1 MVAHALRT
9 FWGPILPSVI
19 KVVLTHRGA
28 AKAKYG
34 AGGWAKI
41 RQAVTQLAKADKSRG
56 ITTRFFA
63 VDSANDATRVGAT
76 KIDSPGD
83 SAAIKATIDHIY
95 SAWSPAYLVLLGGP
109 ELLSPVTLSNPL
121 WTGNPDDDPD
131 QFVPSDLPYACDA
144 PFSSSPADYRGATR
158 VVGRI
163 PDLIGLADPAV
174 LLTQLA
180 AATVADALIRP
191 HPAPIFAVTAKVWR
205 GSTQLSIGKLPDVSG
220 AVHISPTEGPV
231 WTKSALAAPLHFI
244 NCHGSEFDPIW
255 YGQLSPNNWDL
266 PHAVEAAR
274 LPGMVAPGTVVAAEC
289 CYGTAHWPPAAA
301 NGQASVGLSYLLA
314 GAAGVFGA
322 STVAYGPPSA
332 NEYADVLCRLF
343 LEEVLGGASLGRAA
357 LSARQRFVQGQTYLD
372 PTDLKTLGQFDLLG
386 DPSLQPFVTNGAVP
400 HNAVPPAASPRRAA
414 PKAGRRV
421 PQPTLSAAVLARR
434 TTLSAL
440 GDALARST
448 TASNDTARNRSGL
461 THARLADLLGEYVP
475 ESVRIRT
482 FDSAG
487 GIDTAARAAGAGA
500 ALAKG
505 LRPTTHVAFVPA
517 TRGRPKAVVVV
528 REHPGGEPTVRVA
541 VPR

>member
-1 MVAHALRT
+1 M
-9 FWGPILPSVI
+9 PSVI

-34 AGGWAKI
+34 ASGWAEI
-41 RQAVTQLAKADKSRG
+41 RHAVTQLSKADKSRG

-63 VDSANDATRVGAT
+63 IDSASDAKKVGTT

-95 SAWSPAYLVLLGGP
+95 SAWSPAYLMLLGGP
-109 ELLSPVTLSNPL
+109 ELLSPMTLSNPL
-121 WTGNPDDDPD
+121 WTGDPDDDPD
-131 QFVPSDLPYACDA
+131 QFVPSDLPFACDA

-158 VVGRI
+158 AVGRI
-163 PDLIGLADPAV
+163 PDLVGLADPAA

-180 AATVADALIRP
+180 AATGASALIRP
-191 HPAPIFAVTAKVWR
+191 QPAPVFAVSAKVWR
-205 GSTQLSIGKLPDVSG
+205 GSTQLSLGKLPGVSG
-220 AVHISPTEGPV
+220 AAHTSPTDGPV
-231 WTKSALAAPLHFI
+231 WTKSLLAAPLHFV
-244 NCHGSEFDPIW
+244 NCHGGEFDPIW

-274 LPGMVAPGTVVAAEC
+274 LPGMVSPGTVVATEC

-301 NGQASVGLSYLLA
+301 NGQASVAMSYLLA

-322 STVAYGPPSA
+322 STVAYGPASA

-343 LEEVLGGASLGRAA
+343 LDEVLGGASLGRAA
-357 LSARQRFVQGQTYLD
+357 LSARQRFVQGQSFLD

-386 DPSLQPFVTNGAVP
+386 DPSLQPFVANGAAP
-400 HNAVPPAASPRRAA
+400 HNAVPHAAALRRAT
-414 PKAGRRV
+414 PKAGHRI
-421 PQPTLSAAVLARR
+421 PQPTMSAAVLSRR
-434 TTLSAL
+434 VTLGAL

-448 TASNDTARNRSGL
+448 TASNDTARKRAGL
-461 THARLADLLGEYVP
+461 THARLADLLGEQIP

-482 FDSAG
+482 FDSVG
-487 GIDTAARAAGAGA
+487 GVGGLSAR
-500 ALAKG
+500 LAKG

>member
-1 MVAHALRT
+1 MS
-9 FWGPILPSVI
+9 SVI
-19 KVVLTHRGA
+19 KVVITHRGA

-41 RQAVTQLAKADKSRG
+41 RHAVTELSKADKSRG

-63 VDSANDATRVGAT
+63 IDSASDAKKVDATKVDA
-76 KIDSPGD
+76 PGD
-83 SAAIKATIDHIY
+83 SAAIKAAVDHIFT
-95 SAWSPAYLVLLGGP
+95 AWSPAYLVLLGGP
-109 ELLSPVTLSNPL
+109 ELLSPVTLTNPL
-121 WTGNPDDDPD
+121 WTGDPDDDPD

-163 PDLIGLADPAV
+163 ADLIGLADPAV

-180 AATVADALIRP
+180 AATSAGALVRP
-191 HPAPIFAVTAKVWR
+191 HPAPVFAVTAKVWR
-205 GSTQLSIGKLPDVSG
+205 GSTQLSIGKLPDVS
-220 AVHISPTEGPV
+220 ATVHISPTEGPV
-231 WTKSALAAPLHFI
+231 WTKSTLAAPLHFV
-244 NCHGSEFDPIW
+244 NCHGGEFDPVW

-289 CYGTAHWPPAAA
+289 CYGTAHWRPAAA
-301 NGQASVGLSYLLA
+301 NGQAAVGMSYLLA

-322 STVAYGPPSA
+322 STVAYGPASA

-357 LSARQRFVQGQTYLD
+357 LTARQRFVQGQTFLD
-372 PTDLKTLGQFDLLG
+372 PTDLKTLGQFDLIG
-386 DPSLQPFVTNGAVP
+386 DPSLQPFVADGAPP
-400 HNAVPPAASPRRAA
+400 HAVAHSAAPRRAA

-421 PQPTLSAAVLARR
+421 AQPTVTTAVLARR
-434 TTLSAL
+434 ITLGAL
-440 GDALARST
+440 GDALAGST
-448 TASNDTARNRSGL
+448 TASNDTARKRAGL
-461 THARLADLLGEYVP
+461 THAVLADLLGEYVP

-482 FDSAG
+482 FDSTG
-487 GIDTAARAAGAGA
+487 GVGTASRSVRA
-500 ALAKG
+500 ALATG
-505 LRPTTHVAFVPA
+505 PQPTTHVAFVPA